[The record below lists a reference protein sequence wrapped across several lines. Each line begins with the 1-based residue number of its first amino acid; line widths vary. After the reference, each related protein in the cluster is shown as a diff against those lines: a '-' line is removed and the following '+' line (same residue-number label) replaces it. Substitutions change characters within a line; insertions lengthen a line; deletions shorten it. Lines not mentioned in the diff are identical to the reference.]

1 MVDRSLVINFGAGPS
16 ALPDDVLAEAT
27 QGLLN
32 FAGTGIGIT
41 EISHRSKEFAAVS
54 SELEQLV
61 RSQLEVPPTHHILF
75 MQGGGSMQFSAV
87 VLNMLA
93 RYRLLHPADA
103 SGTQQPASFDYVVTG
118 SWSKKAYEEAKRL
131 LAHAHPETRV
141 HVAADGRRHSSDG
154 KSFECIPAH
163 DAYTFSPDPAL
174 IYYCENETVD
184 GVQFASG
191 SDASSESSFPFH
203 LAKKA
208 VKGNELLP
216 LVGDYSSSFM
226 SRRIPRLADHAIIFA
241 GAQKNIGPS
250 GLTILIV
257 REDCLV
263 DVDAAAAVG
272 GASGGMSIPI
282 TLAYKT
288 YSDSK
293 SLYNTPPTF
302 AIYVAALVLR
312 RMANHGGL
320 AAVEEVNQRK
330 QQALYNVIR
339 EGQAKGAF
347 TLKVKEGSQSWMNVV
362 FVCRDSLTEKSLLS
376 ASEAQGFL
384 AMKGHRSVGGIRVSI
399 YNAISETQVTRLVN
413 FLKQFLDEMQGGI

>member
-1 MVDRSLVINFGAGPS
+1 
-16 ALPDDVLAEAT
+16 
-27 QGLLN
+27 
-32 FAGTGIGIT
+32 
-41 EISHRSKEFAAVS
+41 
-54 SELEQLV
+54 
-61 RSQLEVPPTHHILF
+61 
-75 MQGGGSMQFSAV
+75 
-87 VLNMLA
+87 
-93 RYRLLHPADA
+93 
-103 SGTQQPASFDYVVTG
+103 
-118 SWSKKAYEEAKRL
+118 
-131 LAHAHPETRV
+131 
-141 HVAADGRRHSSDG
+141 
-154 KSFECIPAH
+154 
-163 DAYTFSPDPAL
+163 L

>member
-1 MVDRSLVINFGAGPS
+1 MVDRSQVINFGAGPS

-41 EISHRSKEFAAVS
+41 EISHRSKEFAAVNA
-54 SELEQLV
+54 ELEQLV
-61 RSQLEVPPTHHILF
+61 RTQLGVPPTHHILF

-103 SGTQQPASFDYVVTG
+103 SGNPQHASLDYVVTG
-118 SWSKKAYEEAKRL
+118 SWSKKAHEEAKRM
-131 LAHAHPETRV
+131 LAQAQPEVRV
-141 HVAADGRRHSSDG
+141 HIAADGRRHSSDG
-154 KSFECIPAH
+154 KSFECVPPH

-191 SDASSESSFPFH
+191 SETGTSFPFN
-203 LAKKA
+203 LAKEA
-208 VKGNELLP
+208 AKGSSLLP
-216 LVGDYSSSFM
+216 IVGDYSSSFM
-226 SRRIPRLADHAIIFA
+226 SRRIPRLADHAVIFA

-257 REDCLV
+257 REDCLI
-263 DVDAAAAVG
+263 DVDAAAVVG
-272 GASGGMSIPI
+272 GGVGGITIPV

-288 YSDSK
+288 YSDSN

-302 AIYVAALVLR
+302 AIYVAMLVLR
-312 RMANHGGL
+312 RMAASGGL
-320 AAVEEVNQRK
+320 VAVEEVNDRK
-330 QQALYNVIR
+330 QSALYKAIR
-339 EGQAKGAF
+339 DGEAKGLF
-347 TLKVKEGSQSWMNVV
+347 KLKVKEGSQSWMNAV
-362 FVCRDSLTEKSLLS
+362 FVCKDSSIEKNLVS
-376 ASEAQGFL
+376 AGEAQGFL

-399 YNAISETQVTRLVN
+399 YNAISEAQVSRLVT
-413 FLKQFLDEMQGGI
+413 FLQQFVDEMHGGV